1 MASIIAA
8 STFSPHLFRH
18 RRRFSPPQASRT
30 DDHHPFARR
39 NLLLSTATMST
50 FLLPISPAS
59 ATTPETVGS
68 PTPSTASPKITDRIF
83 MDFSVCPSYFRSDR
97 SIGFELSSC
106 SDSEPLGRIVFGLYG
121 KLVPI
126 TVANFKTMCK
136 SGTYRGTLI
145 HKLLEGQYFAAG
157 RQGRKDKG
165 EVRIP
170 LDLVS
175 KNSETVNPKSFQLTH
190 MKPGTLSLSLSEND
204 DYDEVRLDPE
214 YRNVQFLVTTGPGPC
229 PSLDNRNIVFGTVLE
244 GLDILTAIAA
254 IPTYKPSDEI
264 RQFNDLAGFFGDE
277 RAQNARGL
285 WNRPLKTVYIS
296 DCGELMVIKPTFTP
310 NLP

>member
-1 MASIIAA
+1 
-8 STFSPHLFRH
+8 
-18 RRRFSPPQASRT
+18 
-30 DDHHPFARR
+30 
-39 NLLLSTATMST
+39 
-50 FLLPISPAS
+50 
-59 ATTPETVGS
+59 
-68 PTPSTASPKITDRIF
+68 
-83 MDFSVCPSYFRSDR
+83 
-97 SIGFELSSC
+97 
-106 SDSEPLGRIVFGLYG
+106 
-121 KLVPI
+121 
-126 TVANFKTMCK
+126 MCK

-244 GLDILTAIAA
+244 GTAMLHSSSPSSYSSPIIYSLCKIFIVSGLDILTAIAA